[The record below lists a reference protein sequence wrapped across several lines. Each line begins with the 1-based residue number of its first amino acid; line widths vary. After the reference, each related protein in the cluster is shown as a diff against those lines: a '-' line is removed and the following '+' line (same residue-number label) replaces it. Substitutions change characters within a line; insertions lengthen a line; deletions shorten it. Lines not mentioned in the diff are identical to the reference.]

1 MQRYISFQR
10 PPVFLSY
17 ASVAGHEEARGPLG
31 SLFDLHDETDRFGQ
45 KTWEKAEGE
54 LGRCA
59 LNLALKKGKLSQDE
73 VDILF
78 AGDLQNQCVASSGG
92 LYSFGIPYLGLYGA
106 CSTCTEGLF
115 SLATFL
121 SGCEEYRVGAVVTTS
136 HNCAAERQFRLPL
149 EYGGQ
154 RPPTAQ
160 WTATAGGAFLL
171 GRGDKGTRGVK
182 ILGGMAGKII
192 DGQIS
197 DAANMGAAMAPAAAD
212 TLLSYF
218 KKSGRSPREFD
229 AIVTGDLGRLGT
241 ELLYELASEE
251 GLPLEGIHRDCGN
264 MLYDENLQDVHCG
277 GSGCG
282 CSASV
287 LAAYFLPRL
296 ASGEMKNVLFLST
309 GALMSPSS
317 VQQGEHIFGVAPL
330 IHLSSEGK

>member
-1 MQRYISFQR
+1 MQKYIAFQN
-10 PPVFLSY
+10 PPSFLSFS
-17 ASVAGHEEARGPLG
+17 SVAGHEEARGPLS

-45 KTWEKAEGE
+45 DTWEKAEGE
-54 LGRCA
+54 MGRCA
-59 LNLALKKGKLSQDE
+59 LNLALKKAGLSPQE

-92 LYSFGIPYLGLYGA
+92 LYTFGIPYLGLYGA

-115 SLATFL
+115 SLSSFL
-121 SGCEEYRVGAVVTTS
+121 SGCPEYRVGAVVTTS

-171 GRGDKGTRGVK
+171 TSGCVPSSGVK
-182 ILGGMAGKII
+182 IVGGMAGKVVN
-192 DGQIS
+192 GGIS

-212 TLLSYF
+212 TILSYF
-218 KKSGRSPREFD
+218 DLSGTSPADFD
-229 AIVTGDLGRLGT
+229 AVVTGDLGRFGSK
-241 ELLYELASEE
+241 LLLDLLLDE
-251 GLPLEGIHRDCGN
+251 GVDLSGVHLDCGN
-264 MLYDENLQDVHCG
+264 LLYDEKKQDVHCG

-287 LAAYFLPRL
+287 LASYFLPRL
-296 ASGEMKNVLFLST
+296 KRGEMKNLLFLST

-317 VQQGEHIFGVAPL
+317 VQQGEEILGVAPL
-330 IHLSSEGK
+330 VRITSDA

>member
-1 MQRYISFQR
+1 MQKYITFSH
-10 PPVFLSY
+10 PPVFLSH
-17 ASVAGHEEARGPLG
+17 ASVAGHEEGRGPLG
-31 SLFDLHDETDRFGQ
+31 EFFDLHDETDRFGQ

-54 LGRCA
+54 MGRCA
-59 LNLALKKGKLSQDE
+59 LNLALKKAEISPDE

-92 LYSFGIPYLGLYGA
+92 LYTFGIPYLGLYGA

-121 SGCEEYRVGAVVTTS
+121 SGCPEYLVGAVVTTS

-171 GRGDKGTRGVK
+171 SRGESSAKGVK
-182 ILGGMAGKII
+182 ILGGMAGKVIN
-192 DGQIS
+192 GGIS

-212 TLLSYF
+212 TIVSYF
-218 KKSGRSPREFD
+218 EKTGKSPSDFD
-229 AIVTGDLGRLGT
+229 AIVTGDLGKLGS
-241 ELLYELASEE
+241 ELLLELTAGAGISIE
-251 GLPLEGIHRDCGN
+251 GVHRDCGN
-264 MLYDENLQDVHCG
+264 MLYDANLQDIHCG

-287 LAAYFLPRL
+287 LSAYFLPRL
-296 ASGEMKNVLFLST
+296 AAGEMKNILFLST

-317 VQQGEHIFGVAPL
+317 VQQGDEILGVAPL
-330 IHLSSEGK
+330 IRISSL

>member
-1 MQRYISFQR
+1 MQKYTRFRR

-17 ASVAGHEEARGPLG
+17 ASVAGHEESRGPLG
-31 SLFDLHDETDRFGQ
+31 ALFDFHDETDRFGQ
-45 KTWEKAEGE
+45 NTWEKAEGE
-54 LGRCA
+54 IGRCA
-59 LNLALKKGKLSQDE
+59 LNLALKKGRISPDE

-121 SGCEEYRVGAVVTTS
+121 SGCEEYRIGGVVTTS

-171 GRGDKGTRGVK
+171 SSDAKEKGGVR

-197 DAANMGAAMAPAAAD
+197 DASNMGAAMAPAAAD
-212 TLLSYF
+212 TLLSF
-218 KKSGRSPREFD
+218 FSSGAYTPRDFD
-229 AIVTGDLGRLGT
+229 AVVTGDLGKFGT
-241 ELLYELASEE
+241 RLLYELTSEQ
-251 GLPLEGIHRDCGN
+251 GLSLEGIHIDCGN
-264 MLYDENLQDVHCG
+264 LLYDDNAQDVHCG

-287 LAAYFLPRL
+287 LASFFLPRL
-296 ASGEMKNVLFLST
+296 ARGEMKNLLFLST

-317 VQQGEHIFGVAPL
+317 IQQGEHIFGIAPL
-330 IHLSSEGK
+330 LHLSSE